1 MDTTA
6 SPWWGYGTLVAAVLV
21 AIAACGQTTGGPS
34 VGTTTSGTGVEQGQV
49 EVVAVHEDVDY
60 FIGCM
65 DVTLELDGKTY
76 YPLLSDER
84 EDLDLV
90 RYGFGM
96 GQFAAL
102 APPQPGDDTG
112 TVTIFADGMV
122 HFVSDN
128 GDEMWLSE
136 EQREYNWVC

>member
-1 MDTTA
+1 M
-6 SPWWGYGTLVAAVLV
+6 VAAVLV